1 MKKMKTTLTL
11 LTILFML
18 LSLSGCGGLLNGE
31 KQLTADK
38 LVPTGTGSSSS
49 GVNTS
54 DATLQLYGV
63 YELTDVY
70 GSSKLWITFSDFSSD
85 WGYLLKLQD
94 NGNNTYKWTNSSS
107 NKLRFY
113 STDADNGYVY
123 FTSYTDLSQTDALM
137 IVKESN
143 SAYDKFD
150 EISNLV
156 TTDDVVYYN
165 VYNDP
170 YGYSLSS
177 YFTDYCYASTSSYL
191 SYYNYDYDS
200 YYRYLWVELDDLVW
214 VCLGDVFNVF

>member
-1 MKKMKTTLTL
+1 MKKMKTTLTI

-38 LVPTGTGSSSS
+38 LVPTREEGSSS

-70 GSSKLWITFSDFSSD
+70 GFSKLWITFSDFSSD

-113 STDADNGYVY
+113 LADADNGYVY

-143 SAYDKFD
+143 STYDMFD

-165 VYNDP
+165 VKDDP
-170 YGYSLSS
+170 YGINLSS
-177 YFTDYCYASTSSYL
+177 SFTNYCYDCSSSYMTYA
-191 SYYNYDYDS
+191 SWYCDS

-214 VCLGDVFNVF
+214 VCLGDVYSLL